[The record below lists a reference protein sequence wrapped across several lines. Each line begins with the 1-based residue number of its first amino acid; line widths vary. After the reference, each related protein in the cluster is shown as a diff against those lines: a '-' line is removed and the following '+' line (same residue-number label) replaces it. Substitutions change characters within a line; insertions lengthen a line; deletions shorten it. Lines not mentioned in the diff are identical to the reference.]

1 MITQTYKIELI
12 VKVDAKEDP
21 KAELKD
27 ALRNLWINLI
37 DRVGGLRIKTYS
49 YSIESIDSDDPEYKF
64 MQGMNQSFM
73 TKQLDRAVR
82 ENKMAQPSEQFA
94 GDMSRNEVEIDLNK
108 FMAMVSEIGELKAK
122 IMEMEMAQEPENP
135 WQRYIWFS
143 QMVDAYR
150 IFPRA
155 FLSVYMYLLYYTTFW
170 FMDLPEPSFE
180 QSGLISIVVGAGA
193 AWFGLY
199 AGTAKDKINS
209 K

>member
-1 MITQTYKIELI
+1 
-12 VKVDAKEDP
+12 
-21 KAELKD
+21 
-27 ALRNLWINLI
+27 
-37 DRVGGLRIKTYS
+37 
-49 YSIESIDSDDPEYKF
+49 
-64 MQGMNQSFM
+64 
-73 TKQLDRAVR
+73 
-82 ENKMAQPSEQFA
+82 MAQPSEQFQ

-108 FMAMVSEIGELKAK
+108 FMAMVSEIGELKTK
-122 IMEMEMAQEPENP
+122 IMEMELAAASENP